1 MPADHAPGAHA
12 AGPRRFV
19 TVAYVPG
26 RAAALGP
33 AVMPQSCVHA
43 AKGDAACELV
53 VHHRRERKT
62 GPQIPVTVVQCR
74 THRRAFTLY
83 PLGHIPYGRVA
94 VAPVGLDGG
103 VLFSTE
109 SEPPADGKRSP
120 DWRATQFGLAF
131 AAIHDPM
138 VKLTDPRWWVTETP
152 ERLAQSAA
160 LLGVHPALP
169 VPVADAIAFRLEI
182 PRLVLRQAADEYA
195 RARGRADRGRVLVSV
210 LAQLGADACLIDR
223 VLAAGAYAG
232 CWGTV
237 TRWDRATWGARGRVF
252 AGRGAPAG

>member
-1 MPADHAPGAHA
+1 MPADHALGANA
-12 AGPRRFV
+12 AGPRPFV

-43 AKGDAACELV
+43 SKGDSACELV
-53 VHHRRERKT
+53 VHHVRARKT
-62 GPQIPVTVVQCR
+62 GPQIPVTVMHCR

-94 VAPVGLDGG
+94 VAPVGLDGE

-109 SEPPADGKRSP
+109 REPLADGKRSP
-120 DWRATQFGLAF
+120 AWRATRFGPAF
-131 AAIHDPM
+131 AAIHDPT
-138 VKLTDPRWWVTETP
+138 VKLTDPRWWATETE
-152 ERLAQSAA
+152 ERLAPSAA
-160 LLGVHPALP
+160 LLGVHPALS
-169 VPVADAIAFRLEI
+169 VPEADEIAFRLEI

-195 RARGRADRGRVLVSV
+195 RARGRADRGRVLVGV
-210 LAQLGADACLIDR
+210 LDQLGTDVCLLDR
-223 VLAAGAYAG
+223 VLAAGAHAG

-237 TRWDRATWGARGRVF
+237 TRWDVARWGARGRMF
-252 AGRGAPAG
+252 PGRGAPAG

>member
-12 AGPRRFV
+12 AGPRPFV

-26 RAAALGP
+26 RAATLGP

-43 AKGDAACELV
+43 SKGDAACALV
-53 VHHRRERKT
+53 VHHVRARKT
-62 GPQIPVTVVQCR
+62 GPQVPVTVMQCR
-74 THRRAFTLY
+74 THRRSFTLY

-94 VAPVGLDGG
+94 VAPVGLDGE
-103 VLFSTE
+103 VLFATE
-109 SEPPADGKRSP
+109 SERLADGKRAP
-120 DWRATQFGLAF
+120 AWRATRFGPAF
-131 AAIHDPM
+131 AAVHDPT

-160 LLGVHPALP
+160 LLGVHPALS
-169 VPVADAIAFRLEI
+169 VPMADEIAFRLEI

-195 RARGRADRGRVLVSV
+195 RARGRADRGRVLVGV
-210 LAQLGADACLIDR
+210 LGELGDACLLDR
-223 VLAAGAYAG
+223 VLAVGACAG
-232 CWGTV
+232 CWGSV
-237 TRWDRATWGARGRVF
+237 TRWDVATWGARGRVF

>member
-12 AGPRRFV
+12 AGPRPFV

-26 RAAALGP
+26 YAATLGP
-33 AVMPQSCVHA
+33 AVMPQSCMHA
-43 AKGDAACELV
+43 SKGDAACVLV

-62 GPQIPVTVVQCR
+62 GPQIPMMVMQCR

-94 VAPVGLDGG
+94 VAPVGLDGE
-103 VLFSTE
+103 VLFATE
-109 SEPPADGKRSP
+109 SEPLADDKRSP
-120 DWRATQFGLAF
+120 AWHATRFGPAF
-131 AAIHDPM
+131 AAIHDPT

-160 LLGVHPALP
+160 LLGVHPALS
-169 VPVADAIAFRLEI
+169 VPMADEIAFRLEI

-195 RARGRADRGRVLVSV
+195 RARGRADRGQVLISV
-210 LAQLGADACLIDR
+210 LAQLGADACLLDR
-223 VLAAGAYAG
+223 VLAAGACAG

-237 TRWDRATWGARGRVF
+237 TRWDVATWGARGRVF